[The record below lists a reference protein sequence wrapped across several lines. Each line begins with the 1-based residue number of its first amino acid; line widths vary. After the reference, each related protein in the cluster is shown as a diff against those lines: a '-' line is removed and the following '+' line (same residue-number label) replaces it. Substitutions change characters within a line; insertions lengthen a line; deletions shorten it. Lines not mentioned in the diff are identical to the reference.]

1 MRFSR
6 GDFAAPAASDFLND
20 EKVTNGPGH
29 LPPLEGEGLWAA
41 TWGRPYADTGTRAH
55 TVRPFG
61 GNRTGIV
68 GSAKPG
74 AGVEPHQSQFSSYS
88 GPQWGRAE
96 PHPSTPDFARRK
108 DFASFKG

>member
-1 MRFSR
+1 MKHRFFQ

-29 LPPLEGEGLWAA
+29 LPLWRGKAF
-41 TWGRPYADTGTRAH
+41 GRPQGSPLRRKTG
-55 TVRPFG
+55 
-61 GNRTGIV
+61 GIV

-74 AGVEPHQSQFSSYS
+74 AGVEPHQSQFFSYS

>member
-1 MRFSR
+1 MAQATFPLGGGRLA
-6 GDFAAPAASDFLND
+6 GDR
-20 EKVTNGPGH
+20 K
-29 LPPLEGEGLWAA
+29 
-41 TWGRPYADTGTRAH
+41 GRPYGE
-55 TVRPFG
+55 
-61 GNRTGIV
+61 NRTVSV